1 MPHPV
6 DVMPE
11 EGCVNPRRNTEAGR
25 SNTPNPFW
33 DARHDDK
40 TRRARTHGHDTHA
53 SVDRLRRRHF
63 TIGTDELKMRD
74 SFRFE
79 AAARSVAFV
88 RPGGEEGG
96 REGGRRRRPMEES
109 ALRRADWPA
118 RRGRIF
124 QADRSEPNLLSG
136 EEERRTEG
144 GRARGEEDEG
154 RPPARTA
161 DRPTDTY
168 VAPTFR

>member
-1 MPHPV
+1 
-6 DVMPE
+6 
-11 EGCVNPRRNTEAGR
+11 
-25 SNTPNPFW
+25 
-33 DARHDDK
+33 
-40 TRRARTHGHDTHA
+40 
-53 SVDRLRRRHF
+53 
-63 TIGTDELKMRD
+63 MRD

-144 GRARGEEDEG
+144 EREGRKMRVARPPERPTGRPTHTSRQLSDSAASEDEKSRG
-154 RPPARTA
+154 GTA
-161 DRPTDTY
+161 TNVLLRRVDIYLT
-168 VAPTFR
+168 

>member
-1 MPHPV
+1 
-6 DVMPE
+6 
-11 EGCVNPRRNTEAGR
+11 
-25 SNTPNPFW
+25 
-33 DARHDDK
+33 
-40 TRRARTHGHDTHA
+40 
-53 SVDRLRRRHF
+53 
-63 TIGTDELKMRD
+63 MRD

-144 GRARGEEDEG
+144 EREG
-154 RPPARTA
+154 RKMRVARPP
-161 DRPTDTY
+161 DRPTDRHIRRANFQIAQQARTRRVGRGGTATNLLLRRVDIY
-168 VAPTFR
+168 LT

>member
-1 MPHPV
+1 
-6 DVMPE
+6 
-11 EGCVNPRRNTEAGR
+11 
-25 SNTPNPFW
+25 
-33 DARHDDK
+33 
-40 TRRARTHGHDTHA
+40 
-53 SVDRLRRRHF
+53 
-63 TIGTDELKMRD
+63 MRD

-136 EEERRTEG
+136 EEEREGRREG

-154 RPPARTA
+154 RPPARHIRRANFQIAQQARTSRVEEP
-161 DRPTDTY
+161 RPQMCFSDE
-168 VAPTFR
+168 

>member
-1 MPHPV
+1 M
-6 DVMPE
+6 
-11 EGCVNPRRNTEAGR
+11 NPRRNTEAGR
-25 SNTPNPFW
+25 SNSSEPHFGSRGTT
-33 DARHDDK
+33 
-40 TRRARTHGHDTHA
+40 TRLGAHARTHDTHA
-53 SVDRLRRRHF
+53 RVDRLRRRHF

-88 RPGGEEGG
+88 REGG
-96 REGGRRRRPMEES
+96 RRRRRPMEES

-136 EEERRTEG
+136 EEEREGRRAG
-144 GRARGEEDEG
+144 GRARGGEDEG
-154 RPPARTA
+154 RPPDRHTRRANFQIAQQARTSRVEEA
-161 DRPTDTY
+161 RPQMCFSDE
-168 VAPTFR
+168 